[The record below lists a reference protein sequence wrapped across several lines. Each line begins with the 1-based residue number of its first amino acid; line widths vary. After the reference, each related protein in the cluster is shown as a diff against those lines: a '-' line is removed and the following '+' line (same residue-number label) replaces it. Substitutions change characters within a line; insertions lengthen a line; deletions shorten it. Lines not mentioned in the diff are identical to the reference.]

1 MATERNVGGYDRIA
15 RAVLAT
21 VLAVVA
27 LSSLRKGRRSAG
39 VLAAVGAVGFGVNAV
54 TCFCGL
60 NRALGIDTTSEE

>member
-1 MATERNVGGYDRIA
+1 MGIERNVGGYDRLV

-21 VLAVVA
+21 VLAVTAVSA
-27 LSSLRKGRRSAG
+27 LRKGRRSVG

-60 NRALGIDTTSEE
+60 NRALGIDTTNEE

>member
-39 VLAAVGAVGFGVNAV
+39 VLAAVGFGVNAV